1 MQRNSEMVNDIRFGS
16 DGWRD
21 RIADDFTFANV
32 RRVAQAVA
40 DYFRENAGTASR
52 GVVVGYDRRF
62 ASEHFATAAA
72 EVMAGNGIC
81 VFLTSEATPTPILS
95 YSVLNKRAAGAI
107 IITASHNPPTDNGFK
122 VRDHRGVAIAPEGLK
137 QIEDRLPDSSKCVKV
152 MSFEAARDEGLI
164 APFDPAPAY
173 IEFVEKQVDL
183 ERIKQAGLVIVH
195 DALWGAG
202 GGWFDR
208 LLSGGTTTLHSI
220 RQDHNPL
227 FPGMSQPEPIPP
239 NIDALLDA
247 VVDIGADVGIA
258 NDGDAD
264 RIGLA
269 DEKGNFVTQLQ
280 VGGLLALYLLKLRN
294 QRGTIVKTLSS
305 TVMLNILGQQFG
317 LNVFDTP
324 IGPKYVGQKVIETN
338 AMLGATES
346 GGFIFQG
353 LPERDGILA
362 ALYILD
368 LMVHTGKKPSQL
380 LDWLYDTVGAQYH
393 YNRIDTR
400 FDPEQRG
407 DIWLRVQNADPTSIR
422 GLTVTGRDTIDPRG
436 FKFHLA
442 DGGWLL
448 VRFSG
453 TEPIV
458 RVYCETTDEALV
470 RPLLDAGLELAGLK

>member
-1 MQRNSEMVNDIRFGS
+1 MDNIRFGS
-16 DGWRD
+16 DGWRG
-21 RIADDFTFANV
+21 RIAEDYTFDNV

-40 DYFRENAGTASR
+40 DYFCKNTGRAYQ
-52 GVVVGYDRRF
+52 GVVIGYDRRF
-62 ASEHFATAAA
+62 ASEHFAAAVA
-72 EVMAGNGIC
+72 EVLAGNEIP
-81 VFLTSEATPTPILS
+81 VFLVHDATPTPIISFSILS
-95 YSVLNKRAAGAI
+95 QQAAGAVV
-107 IITASHNPPTDNGFK
+107 ITASHNPPTDNGFK
-122 VRDHRGVAIAPEGLK
+122 IRDHRGVSVIPEDLNW
-137 QIEDRLPDSSKCVKV
+137 IEARVPDSLESVKRI
-152 MSFEAARDEGLI
+152 SLEATKNAGLV
-164 APFDPAPAY
+164 ATFDPAPAY
-173 IEFVEKQVDL
+173 IEYVKELVDM
-183 ERIKQAGLVIVH
+183 EPIKQAGLTVAY
-195 DALWGAG
+195 DAMWGVGAG
-202 GGWFDR
+202 WLAR
-208 LLSGGTTTLHSI
+208 LLDGGSTTFHPI
-220 RQDHNPL
+220 RGERNPA
-227 FPGMSQPEPIPP
+227 FPGMRQPEPIPP
-239 NIDALLDA
+239 NVDALLKE
-247 VVDIGADVGIA
+247 VVDVGADVGIA

-264 RIGLA
+264 RIGLS

-280 VGGLLALYLLKLRN
+280 VGGLLALYLLEIRN
-294 QRGTIVKTLSS
+294 QRGPIVKTLSS
-305 TVMLNILGQQFG
+305 TVMINRLARKFG
-317 LNVFDTP
+317 LDVFDTAV
-324 IGPKYVGQKVIETN
+324 GPKYVGQKVIETN